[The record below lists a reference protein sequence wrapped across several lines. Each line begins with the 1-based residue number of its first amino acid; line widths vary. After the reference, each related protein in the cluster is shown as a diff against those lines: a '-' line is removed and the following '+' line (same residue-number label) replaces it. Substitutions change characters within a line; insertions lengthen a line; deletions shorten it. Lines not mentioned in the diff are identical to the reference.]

1 MLALEAF
8 GNEGSPILFPGDG
21 RDACL
26 VVAGPFKALRHVL
39 WSRCTGVGIE
49 LISPFIHS

>member
-8 GNEGSPILFPGDG
+8 GNEGSPMLFPEDR

-26 VVAGPFKALRHVL
+26 VAAGPVIALRHVL

-49 LISPFIHS
+49 FISPPIHS